1 MKLLQGNRQTWLGLL
16 VSVAALVAVFAVTD
30 VRAMV
35 AALSNLSAG
44 VLLGAL
50 ALFVLSI
57 GLRALAWRV
66 LLGGRVAWW
75 SAFLALNVGYLV
87 NNVIPLR
94 AGEAARAVLIAP
106 KARVPFWHAVS
117 TVMVERLLDV
127 VLLAA
132 MLVGSLP
139 WVLDLPQARQ
149 ASQAF
154 GGVALLALVGLVLLA
169 RWRRAVGGFLE
180 ARVAPRLGKRLR
192 RFVGWALHFLDGLE
206 ALARPFSFLA
216 VLGLMVLSW
225 AVQVLAYGMTLR
237 ALVPQANLW
246 WAAFALGS
254 VGMGVAVPSA
264 PGGLGVMEGVL
275 VFVLSALGVAP
286 SLALAYALAMHA
298 IYYLITIS
306 LGVVGVQVYGTS
318 LSSLL
323 ARAKGQ
329 ETPDPAEV

>member
-1 MKLLQGNRQTWLGLL
+1 MKRLPGNRQTWLGLL
-16 VSVAALVAVFAVTD
+16 VSAAALAAVFAVTD

-75 SAFLALNVGYLV
+75 PAFLALNVGYLV
-87 NNVIPLR
+87 NNIIPLR

-106 KARVPFWHAVS
+106 KARVPFWHAIS

-139 WVLDLPQARQ
+139 WVLDLPQARH
-149 ASQAF
+149 ASQVL
-154 GGVALLALVGLVLLA
+154 GGVALLALAGLVLLA
-169 RWRRAVGGFLE
+169 RWRGAVGVFLE
-180 ARVAPRLGKRLR
+180 TRVAPHLGGRLR
-192 RFVGWALHFLDGLE
+192 RLVGWALHFLDGLE
-206 ALARPFSFLA
+206 ALTRPAASLA
-216 VLGLMVLSW
+216 VLGLMALSW
-225 AVQVLAYGMTLR
+225 AVQVVAYGITLR

-275 VFVLSALGVAP
+275 VFVLSALGVDA

-306 LGVVGVQVYGTS
+306 LGVVGVHVYGTS

-323 ARAKGQ
+323 AHAKGQ
-329 ETPDPAEV
+329 ETPTPTEV